1 MRLNKPRSMA
11 HVSPFR
17 WMLPRRIQALGL
29 YRRHSMIMIKQGE
42 TPDLSQEVDLDCY
55 HLDDFKLM
63 KDQ

>member
-1 MRLNKPRSMA
+1 MA